1 MNDYLLKILRGHL
14 AKFIPVLMLTAVL
27 FFGWLQPALG
37 KSPQTQPEQT
47 DAISTQHGQPPIPKD
62 SSNGQKREVDADV
75 SVKPSNVG
83 TENKTRPLVTHKK
96 SSRPKENV
104 SVSGDKTQTRPQSP
118 IRIVRQWESRIEAL
132 LDDINTGK
140 NEREQA
146 DKLYVELFYV
156 LLAKYHRL
164 KDAISQNTLSK
175 AVENLHTEVNGLYD
189 LRIQLLQEVT
199 PEFRGRITGF
209 DIDGVRELTRE
220 IKHVLFQFRYMFWA
234 TPQAAQQLGNELIL
248 APLPVFGKILE
259 LALALMLFRWWRRWA
274 HDGLLRVRKRRLEMD
289 PRKPI
294 DLHFAR
300 FLWYLEHVRNPLEWL
315 VLFSVF
321 FSVFRIPEIQSI
333 LDLLWTSIWWILL
346 ARFMVALID
355 TMATRGA
362 AGLKSDSSGLRLRSL
377 RLLAAWLLI
386 LGLGLAIAE
395 DLAGQGTLYAWVWN
409 FFKFFTLP
417 VLILMVIW
425 WRSEIFKRIE
435 TKPRQTAWV
444 QGMLKYRKGLRSYP
458 RAAVGGIYLIAHQF
472 RQWILRRITTFEGG
486 RHLLAQ
492 LTRREAI
499 REGER
504 QKQMDRYKTI
514 PIELRNRLLTKNGV
528 IIDSVALKE
537 LARLVE
543 LADQNQGGV
552 ATIVAERGSGITSLL
567 QRLALNVGGKAVIF
581 DCPPGGFDAF
591 YKALSSTL
599 GVTGTEISSYV
610 IEKHLKESDI
620 RVVGI
625 DNLHHLARPVMGGQ
639 KDIDR
644 LTELVQGIQVDVLW
658 VVGLDRA
665 AWQYISR
672 IRSEQLV
679 LLEVLELPLWNEEQI
694 GDLIDLRCT
703 EAGISPDFTNIVLPR
718 QLDEFDYETHEER
731 NRRGFNR
738 ILWNAADGNPTVALH
753 IWVDSL
759 SVSPDGKIIV
769 NIPRLP
775 ETGELE
781 GVNINVLLVLRV
793 ITQSGLATRDNI
805 IESLR
810 LPMGDVVDAV
820 RFSMQR
826 GWIEEIN
833 GRYRLTWKWFRS
845 ITLVLSRQNLL
856 PRKSIG
862 GLI

>member
-1 MNDYLLKILRGHL
+1 MNDYLLRILRGHV
-14 AKFIPVLMLTAVL
+14 ARFMSACMLTAVL
-27 FFGWLQPALG
+27 FFGWLQPAASQ
-37 KSPQTQPEQT
+37 SPKTQPERT
-47 DAISTQHGQPPIPKD
+47 DAVAQQNRQPLRSED
-62 SSNGQKREVDADV
+62 SSNGKQQRTGADI
-75 SVKPSNVG
+75 SAKPSNVG
-83 TENKTRPLVTHKK
+83 TEKKTRPPATHKK
-96 SSRPKENV
+96 STRHKETAP
-104 SVSGDKTQTRPQSP
+104 VSGDKTQTRPQSP

-132 LDDINTGK
+132 LDDISTGK
-140 NEREQA
+140 KEREQA
-146 DKLYVELFYV
+146 DKLYVELFSV
-156 LLAKYHRL
+156 LLAKYHSL
-164 KDAISQNTLSK
+164 KDAVSQKTLSK

-189 LRIQLLQEVT
+189 LRVRLLQEVT

-209 DIDGVRELTRE
+209 DIDGVQELIRE
-220 IKHVLFQFRYMFWA
+220 IRHVGFQFRYMFWA
-234 TPQAAQQLGNELIL
+234 TPQAAQQFGNELML
-248 APLPVFGKILE
+248 APLPALGNILKF
-259 LALALMLFRWWRRWA
+259 ALALFLFRWWRRWA
-274 HDGLLRVRKRRLEMD
+274 RDGLSRVRKRRLEMQ
-289 PRKPI
+289 PRKPL

-300 FLWYLEHVRNPLEWL
+300 FLWYLECVRNPLEWL
-315 VLFSVF
+315 VLFAVF
-321 FSVFRIPEIQSI
+321 FNVLNIPEIQSF
-333 LDLLWTSIWWILL
+333 LELLWTSIWWILL
-346 ARFMVALID
+346 ARFMVVLINA
-355 TMATRGA
+355 MAARGT

-409 FFKFFTLP
+409 FFKFLTLP
-417 VLILMVIW
+417 VLILLVIW

-435 TKPRQTAWV
+435 IKPRQSAWV

-458 RAAVGGIYLIAHQF
+458 RAALGGIYLVLHQF

-499 REGER
+499 REGDR
-504 QKQMDRYKTI
+504 QKQMDRDKMI
-514 PIELRNRLLTKNGV
+514 PMELRNRLLTKNGM
-528 IIDSVALKE
+528 IIDSVARKE

-552 ATIVAERGSGITSLL
+552 ATIVAERGGGITSLL
-567 QRLALNVGGKAVIF
+567 QRLALDVGGKAVIF

-591 YKALSSTL
+591 YKALSSAL

-639 KDIDR
+639 KDINR

-658 VVGLDRA
+658 VVGMDRA

-672 IRSEQLV
+672 IHSEQLV

-694 GDLIDLRCT
+694 GNLIDLRCT
-703 EAGISPDFTNIVLPR
+703 EADISPDFGNIVLPR

-731 NRRGFNR
+731 NRLGFNR
-738 ILWNAADGNPTVALH
+738 ILWNAADGNPTVALN

-759 SVSPDGKIIV
+759 SVSTDGKIMV

-775 ETGELE
+775 ETVELE

-862 GLI
+862 GLT